1 MGEMAT
7 PFLREVLPSAV
18 TISPE
23 TLDIGGYLT
32 TQNVRDGH
40 IMGGGGGG
48 RWSII
53 HFHIQKLMV
62 FKIIAKKTKQQKT
75 TITPIKNN
83 YKKQKQTNKT
93 EHI

>member
-1 MGEMAT
+1 MVGNTFTIADEMGEMAT

-40 IMGGGGGG
+40 IMGGGGEGVSNTFSYPNVNG
-48 RWSII
+48 
-53 HFHIQKLMV
+53 F
-62 FKIIAKKTKQQKT
+62 
-75 TITPIKNN
+75 
-83 YKKQKQTNKT
+83 
-93 EHI
+93 

>member
-23 TLDIGGYLT
+23 PLDIGGCLT

-40 IMGGGGGG
+40 IIMGGGVGACGG
-48 RWSII
+48 
-53 HFHIQKLMV
+53 
-62 FKIIAKKTKQQKT
+62 
-75 TITPIKNN
+75 
-83 YKKQKQTNKT
+83 
-93 EHI
+93 